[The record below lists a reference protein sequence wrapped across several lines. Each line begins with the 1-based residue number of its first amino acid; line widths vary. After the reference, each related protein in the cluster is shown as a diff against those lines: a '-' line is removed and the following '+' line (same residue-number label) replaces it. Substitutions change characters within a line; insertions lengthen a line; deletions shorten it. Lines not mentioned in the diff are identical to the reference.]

1 MNKVKRVLVAGNRTL
16 SGVEKLSQEIKA
28 FLAPHVDAVRI
39 VLDMTRDFSR
49 SRADLVVVLGG
60 DGSILRLVS
69 QLGRNPIPVVGI
81 QMGRFGF
88 LSELT
93 RKDWKGNLRKVVSG
107 RASVEQRMMLQ
118 CTVRN
123 RRKVVFTGTALND
136 AVLTSRSISR
146 MVLIDLFVDGAP
158 VTTFH
163 GDGVIVA
170 TPVGSTAHSLS
181 TGGPIVE
188 PGMNSYVISPICSH
202 SLTIR
207 PIVISALRRIEF
219 RMRESRYPLV
229 LTLDGQRTH
238 KLKPDEKIFV
248 RKAAHSLNLVKVT
261 ERSYFDTLRLKFNWG
276 GTSLDNCCWEISPE
290 GSKGSKG

>member
-1 MNKVKRVLVAGNRTL
+1 
-16 SGVEKLSQEIKA
+16 
-28 FLAPHVDAVRI
+28 
-39 VLDMTRDFSR
+39 
-49 SRADLVVVLGG
+49 
-60 DGSILRLVS
+60 
-69 QLGRNPIPVVGI
+69 
-81 QMGRFGF
+81 
-88 LSELT
+88 
-93 RKDWKGNLRKVVSG
+93 
-107 RASVEQRMMLQ
+107 
-118 CTVRN
+118 
-123 RRKVVFTGTALND
+123 
-136 AVLTSRSISR
+136 
-146 MVLIDLFVDGAP
+146 
-158 VTTFH
+158 
-163 GDGVIVA
+163 
-170 TPVGSTAHSLS
+170 
-181 TGGPIVE
+181 
-188 PGMNSYVISPICSH
+188 MNSYVISPICSH